1 MFRSRSWFGGNW
13 NRPKNRLSLEHLKYL
28 YSILEKNTTVS
39 ESNRGLLVESLRCI
53 AEILIWGDQHDSS
66 VFDFFLE
73 KNMLSY
79 FLHIMRQKSGGSSF
93 VCVQLLQTLNILFE
107 NIRNE
112 TSLYYLLSNNHVNSI
127 IVHKFDFSDE
137 DVMGYYILFLKTL
150 SLKLNTHTIHFF
162 YNEHTND
169 FPLYTEAIKFFN
181 HPESMVRIA
190 VRTISLN
197 VYKVQNASM
206 LRFIRDKT
214 AAPYFSNLVWFIG
227 KHILELDT
235 CVRTD
240 IDHQSNQKLS
250 NLVAEHLD
258 HLHYLNDIL
267 LLEIDDLNAVLTEHL
282 LHKLF
287 VPLYIFSLTPAP
299 PPTSLAV
306 VTQNLAAVLN
316 RPVDIDIQDIN
327 NPRVS
332 SIVALYLLSLVFL
345 VITHAPLV
353 HALAWVILNGD
364 HGVFKEGA
372 AEILNAYVEHRLAV
386 VPGFGEP
393 RESLEQ
399 ALETVGAN
407 SSSYSYD
414 GDNLNTVEATAGTSG
429 AALALATNAEAN
441 LVVTTTTTTTK
452 IATEGADSDAE
463 LSARKISVGSASAAA
478 QVVLNNVKLGNI
490 TDEEKEELQKLVQPT
505 QAYSE
510 LSRPFLEMVLSALDC
525 TENDYLA
532 LLALCLIYAMAYNR
546 GVKNEW
552 FEQVLSK
559 SAKGS
564 YSYKTELIERLLHII
579 SLSNQ
584 PSCRIRLI
592 TIEIALQ
599 LLVTFSKPYT
609 DEACITEVQQDALF
623 SARNQSMVV
632 LRNFY
637 KSEDIFLDLFE
648 DEFNEMRKTNLN
660 VEFLCMDSTILL
672 PPTGTPLTGINF
684 TRRLPCG
691 EVEKARRAIRVFFLL
706 RRTCQQ
712 FLNEKET
719 LLPLTNTMHLVQVD
733 NVLDLNNSDLIACTV
748 ITKDSTK
755 QRRFLVIDSLQLILV
770 EPDAKLLGWGVAKFV
785 GFLQDVEVVGDK
797 DDSRCLHITV
807 HRGGATH
814 NRTPLLSAKFLFDD
828 HIRCMAAK
836 QRLTKGRSKARQ
848 KKMYQIAQLI
858 EIPGQVIDSPVYA
871 VAGLRAGSVASSSS
885 RSSREHRP
893 ILSTANRVPGFA
905 AALKRESNNSGGVCR
920 IQMAQNRSIEGIR
933 NENVGRPRRRN
944 SNSSSQSSTSQTRE
958 SNGSTAREHSPS
970 SSSQS
975 RENSQNRASTRSR
988 DSSPRVP
995 RPRSEEIPLEDFQHS
1010 RNNSPH
1016 SRANSSHVNTPTR
1029 AHTPSRALNYEQ
1041 IAIPVHNGIP
1051 RETHSPAPLHA
1062 SQLNGVAIAKEVVV
1076 PVANSEETSFIG
1088 SEEGASSDQRRRGII
1103 ETV

>member
-1 MFRSRSWFGGNW
+1 MFRSRSWFGGPW
-13 NRPKNRLSLEHLKYL
+13 GGRPKNRLSLDHLKYL

-53 AEILIWGDQHDSS
+53 AEILIWGDQHDSL

-127 IVHKFDFSDE
+127 MVHKFDFSDE

-197 VYKVQNASM
+197 VYKVQNSSM

-258 HLHYLNDIL
+258 HLHYLSDIL
-267 LLEIDDLNAVLTEHL
+267 LLDIKDLNAVLTEHL

-287 VPLYIFSLTPAP
+287 VPLYIFSLTPTP
-299 PPTSLAV
+299 PPPSLAL

-316 RPVDIDIQDIN
+316 RNVDIDIQEMH

-345 VITHAPLV
+345 VVSHAPLV

-364 HGVFKEGA
+364 HGVFKDGA
-372 AEILNAYVEHRLAV
+372 AEILNSYVEHREVV

-393 RESLEQ
+393 NESLEQ
-399 ALETVGAN
+399 ALDTVTGQCSASSYALSEDSGVE
-407 SSSYSYD
+407 SSSPA
-414 GDNLNTVEATAGTSG
+414 TTEVETQAEVD
-429 AALALATNAEAN
+429 AA
-441 LVVTTTTTTTK
+441 K
-452 IATEGADSDAE
+452 
-463 LSARKISVGSASAAA
+463 
-478 QVVLNNVKLGNI
+478 KLRNI
-490 TDEEKEELQKLVQPT
+490 TDEEKELLQKT
-505 QAYSE
+505 SGSGKADFGE
-510 LSRPFLEMVLSALDC
+510 LAKPFLDTVLHALEC

-532 LLALCLIYAMAYNR
+532 LLSLCLIYAMSHNR
-546 GVKNEW
+546 DGIKNEW

-559 SAKGS
+559 STRGS
-564 YSYKTELIERLLHII
+564 FSYKTAIIEHLLNII
-579 SLSNQ
+579 TQSSQ

-592 TIEIALQ
+592 TVEIALE
-599 LLVTFSKPYT
+599 LLVTFTKPSS
-609 DEACITEVQQDALF
+609 DEARCITTGQQDLLF
-623 SARNQSMVV
+623 SARNQSMLV

-648 DEFNEMRKTNLN
+648 DEYNEMKKAQLN

-691 EVEKARRAIRVFFLL
+691 EVEKARRAIRVYFLL
-706 RRTCQQ
+706 RRTCQK
-712 FLNEKET
+712 FLNERES
-719 LLPLTNTMHLVQVD
+719 LLPLTNVVTLVQVD
-733 NVLDLNNSDLIACTV
+733 NTLDLNNSDLIACTV
-748 ITKDSTK
+748 VAKDNSK
-755 QRRFLVIDSLQLILV
+755 QRRFLVIDALQLILV

-785 GFLQDVEVVGDK
+785 GFLQDVEVQGDK

-807 HRGGATH
+807 HRGGVTH

-858 EIPGQVIDSPVYA
+858 EIPGQMDSPVYA
-871 VAGLRAGSVASSSS
+871 VGGTTAVPSGSSSSGSSS
-885 RSSREHRP
+885 RSGHHRP
-893 ILSTANRVPGFA
+893 IFSTANRVPGFA
-905 AALKRESNNSGGVCR
+905 AVLRSNNSAGVSR
-920 IQMAQNRSIEGIR
+920 TQMAQNRSIEGIR
-933 NENVGRPRRRN
+933 NESAGRSRRRSPN
-944 SNSSSQSSTSQTRE
+944 TSSGTTLRSDHLDRD
-958 SNGSTAREHSPS
+958 RSPS
-970 SSSQS
+970 VSVGSHSSSQS
-975 RENSQNRASTRSR
+975 RENSQPRSSGNRSR
-988 DSSPRVP
+988 ESSPRLP
-995 RPRSEEIPLEDFQHS
+995 RPRSEEIPMEDFQHS

-1016 SRANSSHVNTPTR
+1016 SRGNGSPASRS
-1029 AHTPSRALNYEQ
+1029 HTPSRVLQYE
-1041 IAIPVHNGIP
+1041 ISVHSGSP
-1051 RETHSPAPLHA
+1051 REPSLVASNALL
-1062 SQLNGVAIAKEVVV
+1062 SQLNSVSLAREVL
-1076 PVANSEETSFIG
+1076 PVQSSEETSFIG
-1088 SEEGASSDQRRRGII
+1088 TDATDGGRGSDSSRRKGAI

>member
-28 YSILEKNTTVS
+28 YSILEKNTSVS

-240 IDHQSNQKLS
+240 IDHQSNQRLS

-316 RPVDIDIQDIN
+316 RPVDIDIQEIN

-364 HGVFKEGA
+364 HSVFKEGA

-407 SSSYSYD
+407 STSHSYEADSL
-414 GDNLNTVEATAGTSG
+414 NAIETPNATAVLNTEENVNTEKTSDEENATF
-429 AALALATNAEAN
+429 
-441 LVVTTTTTTTK
+441 
-452 IATEGADSDAE
+452 
-463 LSARKISVGSASAAA
+463 KISVETASAAA
-478 QVVLNNVKLGNI
+478 QVVLNNAQLANI
-490 TDEEKEELQKLVQPT
+490 TDEEKEKMQKFVQHTP
-505 QAYSE
+505 AYNE
-510 LSRPFLEMVLSALDC
+510 ASRPFLEMVLSALDC

-546 GVKNEW
+546 DGVKNDW
-552 FEQVLSK
+552 FEQVLSQ

-564 YSYKTELIERLLHII
+564 YSYRTDLIERLLHIVT
-579 SLSNQ
+579 LSNQ

-599 LLVTFSKPYT
+599 LLITFTKPCT
-609 DEACITEVQQDALF
+609 DDACFTEAQRDALF

-691 EVEKARRAIRVFFLL
+691 EVEKARRAIRDFFLL
-706 RRTCQQ
+706 RKTCQQ

-748 ITKDSTK
+748 ITKESTK

-858 EIPGQVIDSPVYA
+858 EMPGQVVDSPVYA
-871 VAGLRAGSVASSSS
+871 VAGLRAGSVSSSSS

-905 AALKRESNNSGGVCR
+905 AALKRETNNSGGVCR
-920 IQMAQNRSIEGIR
+920 MQMAQNRSIEGIR
-933 NENVGRPRRRN
+933 NESAGRPRRRS
-944 SNSSSQSSTSQTRE
+944 SNSSSHSSTSQTRDV
-958 SNGSTAREHSPS
+958 NSTLGREHSPGG
-970 SSSQS
+970 S
-975 RENSQNRASTRSR
+975 RESSQNRTSTRSR
-988 DSSPRVP
+988 DNSPRMP

-1016 SRANSSHVNTPTR
+1016 SRANSTQTNTPTR
-1029 AHTPSRALNYEQ
+1029 ALTPSRALNYEQ
-1041 IAIPVHNGIP
+1041 IAISVHNSTS
-1051 RETHSPAPLHA
+1051 RETHSPALHHA
-1062 SQLNGVAIAKEVVV
+1062 SQLNGVAIAKEVVA
-1076 PVANSEETSFIG
+1076 PVASSEETSFIG
-1088 SEEGASSDQRRRGII
+1088 NEDAASSEQRRRGII

>member
-240 IDHQSNQKLS
+240 IDHQSNQRLS

-316 RPVDIDIQDIN
+316 RPVDIDIQEIN

-364 HGVFKEGA
+364 HSVFKEGA

-407 SSSYSYD
+407 STSHSYD
-414 GDNLNTVEATAGTSG
+414 TDNLHNTLEAPATAS
-429 AALALATNAEAN
+429 
-441 LVVTTTTTTTK
+441 
-452 IATEGADSDAE
+452 
-463 LSARKISVGSASAAA
+463 SAREVAGANTAESTSNTATTEEQCAESGMCGISMETASAAA
-478 QVVLNNVKLGNI
+478 QAVLNNAKLANI
-490 TDEEKEELQKLVQPT
+490 TDEEKEKIQKLVQP
-505 QAYSE
+505 ARAFNE
-510 LSRPFLEMVLSALDC
+510 LNRPFLEMVLSALDC

-532 LLALCLIYAMAYNR
+532 LLSLCLIYAMAYNR
-546 GVKNEW
+546 DGVKNDW
-552 FEQVLSK
+552 FEQVLSQ
-559 SAKGS
+559 SAKGP

-579 SLSNQ
+579 TLSNQ

-599 LLVTFSKPYT
+599 LLVTFTKPCT
-609 DEACITEVQQDALF
+609 DDACITEAQRDALF

-691 EVEKARRAIRVFFLL
+691 EVEKARRAIRDFFLL
-706 RRTCQQ
+706 RKTCQQ

-719 LLPLTNTMHLVQVD
+719 LLPLTNAMNLVQVD

-748 ITKDSTK
+748 ITKESTK

-858 EIPGQVIDSPVYA
+858 EMPGQVIDSPVYA

-885 RSSREHRP
+885 RSSRDHRP
-893 ILSTANRVPGFA
+893 ILTTTNRVPGFA
-905 AALKRESNNSGGVCR
+905 AALKRDTTSAGGVCR

-933 NENVGRPRRRN
+933 NESAGRPRRRN
-944 SNSSSQSSTSQTRE
+944 SNSSSHSSTSQNRDAN
-958 SNGSTAREHSPS
+958 SSPGREHSPRS
-970 SSSQS
+970 SRDNSQS
-975 RENSQNRASTRSR
+975 RSATRSR
-988 DSSPRVP
+988 DNSPRMP

-1016 SRANSSHVNTPTR
+1016 SRANSSHLNTPTR
-1029 AHTPSRALNYEQ
+1029 AHTPSRALNYEP
-1041 IAIPVHNGIP
+1041 IAITVHNGTP
-1051 RETHSPAPLHA
+1051 HDTHSPAPLHA
-1062 SQLNGVAIAKEVVV
+1062 TQLNGVPIAKEVLV
-1076 PVANSEETSFIG
+1076 PVASSEETSFIG
-1088 SEEGASSDQRRRGII
+1088 NEEAATSEQRRRGII

>member
-13 NRPKNRLSLEHLKYL
+13 NRPKNRLSLDHLKYL

-316 RPVDIDIQDIN
+316 RPVDIDIQEIN

-364 HGVFKEGA
+364 HSVFKEGA
-372 AEILNAYVEHRLAV
+372 AEILNAYVEHRLII

-407 SSSYSYD
+407 STSHSYD
-414 GDNLNTVEATAGTSG
+414 TDNLNTLEASNATSSVLDAAVTNATATTSNTITTVEEC
-429 AALALATNAEAN
+429 AA
-441 LVVTTTTTTTK
+441 
-452 IATEGADSDAE
+452 SDMC
-463 LSARKISVGSASAAA
+463 RISLETASVAA
-478 QVVLNNVKLGNI
+478 QAVLNNAKLANI
-490 TDEEKEELQKLVQPT
+490 TDEEKEKIQKLAQPT
-505 QAYSE
+505 RAFNE
-510 LSRPFLEMVLSALDC
+510 LNRPFLEMVLSALDC

-532 LLALCLIYAMAYNR
+532 LLSLCLIYAMAYNR
-546 GVKNEW
+546 GVKNDW
-552 FEQVLSK
+552 FEQVLSQT
-559 SAKGS
+559 AKGP

-579 SLSNQ
+579 TLSNQ

-599 LLVTFSKPYT
+599 LLITFTKPCT
-609 DEACITEVQQDALF
+609 DDACITEAQRDALF

-691 EVEKARRAIRVFFLL
+691 EVEKARRAIRDFFLL
-706 RRTCQQ
+706 RKTCQQ

-719 LLPLTNTMHLVQVD
+719 LLPLTNTMNLVQVD

-748 ITKDSTK
+748 ITKESTK

-858 EIPGQVIDSPVYA
+858 EMPGQVIDSPVYA
-871 VAGLRAGSVASSSS
+871 VAGLRAGSVASNSS
-885 RSSREHRP
+885 RSSRDHRP
-893 ILSTANRVPGFA
+893 ILSTTNRVPGFA
-905 AALKRESNNSGGVCR
+905 AALKRDTNNAGGVCR
-920 IQMAQNRSIEGIR
+920 MQMAQNRSIEGIR
-933 NENVGRPRRRN
+933 NESTGRPRRRN
-944 SNSSSQSSTSQTRE
+944 SNSSSHSSTSQNRDAN
-958 SNGSTAREHSPS
+958 SSPGREHSPRS
-970 SSSQS
+970 SRANSQS
-975 RENSQNRASTRSR
+975 RGATHSR
-988 DSSPRVP
+988 DNSPRMP

-1016 SRANSSHVNTPTR
+1016 SRANSSHLNTPTR
-1029 AHTPSRALNYEQ
+1029 AHTPSRALNYEP
-1041 IAIPVHNGIP
+1041 IAVTVHNGTP
-1051 RETHSPAPLHA
+1051 HDTHSPAAHHA
-1062 SQLNGVAIAKEVVV
+1062 TQLSVPIAKEVLV
-1076 PVANSEETSFIG
+1076 PVASSEETSFIG
-1088 SEEGASSDQRRRGII
+1088 NEEAASSEQRRRGII